1 MPEHPALPAPVPLPS
16 GLSVASAE
24 EVADALAYA
33 LRYDER
39 GKPRPSGGQLV
50 ASLAAEH
57 LVKHLERAGFLVL
70 KRPPVPLH
78 SAG

>member
-39 GKPRPSGGQLV
+39 GKRAPPAASWWPASPPSIW
-50 ASLAAEH
+50 
-57 LVKHLERAGFLVL
+57 
-70 KRPPVPLH
+70 
-78 SAG
+78 